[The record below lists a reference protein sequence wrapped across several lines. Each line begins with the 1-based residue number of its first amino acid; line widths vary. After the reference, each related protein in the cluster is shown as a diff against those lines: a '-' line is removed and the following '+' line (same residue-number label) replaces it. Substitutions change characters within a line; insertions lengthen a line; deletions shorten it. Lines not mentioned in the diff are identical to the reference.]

1 MGDSAFAVGGGSD
14 RHSRKATMILRQ
26 TLRWTFYALIA
37 LQPLSAVAWITVMK
51 GSATSARFVVIN
63 QSTQPLTFTPI
74 GRRGLRLF
82 TRIAGFPALQTGSFR
97 IEPGQSKSISYYCT
111 GGGLGQLYIRTDAGQ
126 ELQYSKELI
135 TDECGTATKEFV
147 IGSVKSLPAAEPNL
161 LEVAGLEPPSGVH
174 YDLLWFYAA
183 LSLPFLLIA
192 SYLAHQRENQ
202 A

>member
-1 MGDSAFAVGGGSD
+1 MIF
-14 RHSRKATMILRQ
+14 RQILR
-26 TLRWTFYALIA
+26 WAFYLLIA
-37 LQPLSAVAWITVMK
+37 LQPLAIFAWAAVMK

-63 QSTQPLTFTPI
+63 QSTQSLTFTPI
-74 GRRGLRLF
+74 GHRGLKLF

-97 IEPGQSKSISYYCT
+97 IEPGQSKFISYYCT

-161 LEVAGLEPPSGVH
+161 LEVVGLEPPSGVH
-174 YDLLWFYAA
+174 YDILWFYAA
-183 LSLPFLLIA
+183 LSLPFLLMA
-192 SYLAHQRENQ
+192 SYLVRRRMAIIR
-202 A
+202 